1 MSKKK
6 RLRRKKTAIGRAVPM
21 SPEVQR
27 AMEGQLQR
35 FREKFGRDPGPDDPV
50 FFDPDADTPQE
61 LDWDKIRSEIV
72 GGMVKAGIEPE
83 KVYAY
88 RKTWVYCDGTEL
100 GPAVAR
106 TATGVGSGESRSMRS
121 GCRGRCSKDRVDVVG
136 TRKRES

>member
-6 RLRRKKTAIGRAVPM
+6 RLLRKKTDEGRAVPM

-27 AMEGQLQR
+27 AMEGQFQR

-61 LDWDKIRSEIV
+61 LDWDRVDSDIV
-72 GGMVKAGIEPE
+72 GAMVKAGIEPE

-88 RKTWVYCDGTEL
+88 RKTGLIVTEENWGL
-100 GPAVAR
+100 LAKEQQEEWEAAIADYQER
-106 TATGVGSGESRSMRS
+106 LSGE
-121 GCRGRCSKDRVDVVG
+121 VQ
-136 TRKRES
+136 